1 MLTANTTVEI
11 VIHGRGGQAALT
23 TGNLLTYALFLE
35 GLEPHGQPRFTPD
48 RMGAPV
54 SYAIRFNRDRS
65 PIVDRSWVSD
75 PQIVLLFD
83 LSLVVQLDLARAW
96 SAGIDVIA
104 NMPPSAPMPKS
115 LSPFRLHVLDANRI
129 ARECGLMKGC
139 VPILSSAMAGAFCKV
154 TRLISLQ
161 NIEAAMA
168 ANMKG
173 SLARYMDANLTAL
186 HRGYQEVHGLEDE

>member
-1 MLTANTTVEI
+1 MLTASTTIEI

-23 TGNLLTYALFLE
+23 TGNILTYALFLE
-35 GLEPHGQPRFTPD
+35 GMEPHGQPRFTPD

-65 PIVDRSWVSD
+65 PIVDRSWITD

-83 LSLVVQLDLARAW
+83 ISLVTQLGLAESW
-96 SAGIDVIA
+96 SSGIDVIA
-104 NMPPSAPMPKS
+104 NIPPTLGVPECLAS
-115 LSPFRLHVLDANRI
+115 FRLHVLDANRI

-139 VPILSSAMAGAFCKV
+139 VPILSSAMAGAFSRV
-154 TRLISLQ
+154 TGLVSLRSV
-161 NIEAAMA
+161 ESAMA

-173 SLARYMDANLTAL
+173 PLARYMNANVAAL
-186 HRGYQEVHGLEDE
+186 HRGYEEVHSL